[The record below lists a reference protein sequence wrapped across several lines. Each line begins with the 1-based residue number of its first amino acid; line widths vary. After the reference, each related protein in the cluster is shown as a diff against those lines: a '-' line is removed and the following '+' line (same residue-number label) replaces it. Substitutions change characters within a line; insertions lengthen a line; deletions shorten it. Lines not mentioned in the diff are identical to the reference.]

1 MDNLLLGIKN
11 NEEPAFELVYTL
23 KKEKVLAFF
32 LKKTRSVEDARDL
45 MQSVFFRLWKYRYT
59 IDIHSTIDQHLFQL
73 AKHVYIDFLRTSRRH
88 ASEQI
93 DGLELSTPEN
103 EYDFMERETV
113 LYHLKSEPARNQ
125 HIFLLN
131 KLYGYS
137 YQQIAHLLSMPVKS
151 IDNYI
156 NKTLKRL
163 RKKLK

>member
-11 NEEPAFELVYTL
+11 SDEPAFEQVYKL

-32 LKKTRSVEDARDL
+32 YKKTRSIEDAADL
-45 MQSVFFRLWKYRYT
+45 MQSVFFRLWKYRHT
-59 IDIHSTIDQHLFQL
+59 IEVYANVDQHLFQL
-73 AKHVYIDFLRTSRRH
+73 AKHVYIDFQRTNKHRV
-88 ASEQI
+88 SEPI
-93 DGLELSTPEN
+93 DTMEFPNPSSD
-103 EYDFMERETV
+103 YDTLERESV
-113 LYHLKSEPARNQ
+113 LYHLKSESDLNQ
-125 HIFLLN
+125 RIFLLN
-131 KLYGYS
+131 KLHGYS